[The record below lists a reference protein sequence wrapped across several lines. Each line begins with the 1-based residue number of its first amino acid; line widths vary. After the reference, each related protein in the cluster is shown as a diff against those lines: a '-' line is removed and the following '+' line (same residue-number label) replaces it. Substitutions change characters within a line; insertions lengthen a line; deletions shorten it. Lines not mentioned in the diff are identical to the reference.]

1 MGTSA
6 KKVEVIE
13 ETLLTSS
20 NAISGD
26 HASMEEAFPNVDPG
40 LKPFGNLVL
49 LMIRRPR
56 KFTATGFELPP
67 EARATEYY
75 NTQVAKVID
84 VGSVCFCTVRNING
98 LETICPW
105 PEGPWFKPGDFVRV
119 PKYGG
124 DRFSRKATVREN
136 VKMIGDGDKTTPI
149 DVVDEIIFA
158 LFKGKDIQGVITT
171 DPRTIRAY
179 LD

>member
-1 MGTSA
+1 MGPSA

-13 ETLLTSS
+13 DTLLTSS
-20 NAISGD
+20 NAVSGD
-26 HASMEEAFPNVDPG
+26 HASMEEAFPEVDAG
-40 LKPFGNLVL
+40 LEPCGNLVL

-56 KFTATGFELPP
+56 KFMASGIELPA

-75 NTQVAKVID
+75 NTQIAKVIA
-84 VGSVCFCTVRNING
+84 VGPLCFSTVRNING
-98 LETICPW
+98 EEKIFPW
-105 PEGPWFKPGDFVRV
+105 PEGPWFKPGEFVRV

-124 DRFSRKATVREN
+124 DRFARKATVREM
-136 VKMIGDGDKTTPI
+136 VKMIGGGGALTPV

-158 LFKGKDIQGVITT
+158 LFKAKDIQGVITC
-171 DPRTIRAY
+171 DPRAVRAY

>member
-1 MGTSA
+1 MAVSA
-6 KKVEVIE
+6 KKIEVIE
-13 ETLLTSS
+13 DTLLTSS
-20 NAISGD
+20 NAISGV
-26 HASMEEAFPNVDPG
+26 HASMEEAFPDVDAG
-40 LKPFGNLVL
+40 IKPCGNLVL

-56 KFTATGFELPP
+56 KFMASGIELPA

-75 NTQVAKVID
+75 NTQIAKVIEL
-84 VGSVCFCTVRNING
+84 GPLCFNTVRNVDGEEKI
-98 LETICPW
+98 IPW
-105 PEGPWFKPGDFVRV
+105 PEGPWFKPGEFVRV

-136 VKMIGDGDKTTPI
+136 VKMIGDGGKLTPV

-158 LFKGKDIQGVITT
+158 LFKAKDIQGVITC
-171 DPRTIRAY
+171 DPRVIRAY